1 MKLFDQSLNNP
12 RIRKAVDE
20 FQDILFNGT
29 FNVLALNGILDYDN
43 LYKFA
48 LKINLENGVPIN
60 IITEN
65 SIICEEQSLRTLLEK
80 DTMYQLVKSVNKE
93 LHFNCICDYIRLK
106 MICDWNINNIIDLDM
121 ILNPKELDDVK
132 WLYRAFDWNWS
143 GILSHTKPVKYMFEV
158 LKLRTMAG
166 LKTYDNLYKIP
177 KELIDK
183 QGYGYLADCRKN
195 LLATSHAINN
205 CKKDEVVCIV
215 TDNYNQRLFEL
226 HKKWLWIELID
237 NKHFHKDKLKEWHR
251 LKDENISEDY
261 FQKLLDAKYIDLD
274 GNEIIPEWR

>member
-20 FQDILFNGT
+20 FQDISFNGT

-43 LYKFA
+43 LYRFA
-48 LKINLENGVPIN
+48 LRLNLENEIPIN
-60 IITEN
+60 VITEN
-65 SIICEEQSLRTLLEK
+65 SIIWGGESLGTLLEN
-80 DTMYQLVKSVNKE
+80 DQMYQLVKQVNNG
-93 LHFNCICDYIRLK
+93 LYFNCICDYIRLK
-106 MICDWNINNIIDLDM
+106 MICDWNINNIIDLDF
-121 ILNPKELDDVK
+121 ILNPKQLDDVK

-166 LKTYDNLYKIP
+166 LKTYDNLYRIP
-177 KELIDK
+177 KEFIDK

-195 LLATSHAINN
+195 LLATSHTINN

-215 TDNYNQRLFEL
+215 TDKYDQRLFKL

-237 NKHFHKDKLKEWHR
+237 NNHFHKDKLKEWHR
-251 LKDENISEDY
+251 LKDENISDDY
-261 FQKLLDAKYIDLD
+261 FQKLLNAKYIDLD